1 MLPVPFLATNEVIIT
16 SLLSLK
22 IIYVLINFPD
32 FIRDLYIF
40 FKRNMD
46 SANKFNIMIDVIM
59 TKDYVFLQSSCAQ
72 KLEMTSTL
80 IIVCNFG
87 GLREILETD
96 FHTFH
101 YGMSWQDLLKD
112 HIIFS
117 LGTIL

>member
-1 MLPVPFLATNEVIIT
+1 MT
-16 SLLSLK
+16 SLLFLK

-32 FIRDLYIF
+32 FIRDLIIYVFSLYVF

-87 GLREILETD
+87 GLRKILETD

-101 YGMSWQDLLKD
+101 YGMS
-112 HIIFS
+112 
-117 LGTIL
+117 

>member
-1 MLPVPFLATNEVIIT
+1 
-16 SLLSLK
+16 
-22 IIYVLINFPD
+22 
-32 FIRDLYIF
+32 
-40 FKRNMD
+40 MD
-46 SANKFNIMIDVIM
+46 SANKFDFMIDVIM
-59 TKDYVFLQSSCAQ
+59 TKDYVFSQSSCAQ

-80 IIVCNFG
+80 IIVCTFG

>member
-1 MLPVPFLATNEVIIT
+1 MT
-16 SLLSLK
+16 SLLFLK

-32 FIRDLYIF
+32 FIRDLIIYVFSLYVF

-101 YGMSWQDLLKD
+101 YGMS
-112 HIIFS
+112 
-117 LGTIL
+117 